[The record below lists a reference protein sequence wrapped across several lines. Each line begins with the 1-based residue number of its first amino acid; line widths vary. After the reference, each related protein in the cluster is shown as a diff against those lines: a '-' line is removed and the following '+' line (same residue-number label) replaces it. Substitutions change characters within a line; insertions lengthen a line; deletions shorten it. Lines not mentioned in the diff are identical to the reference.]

1 MSSINDLY
9 LSRLRYAQTHESSI
23 LKTAEINNSPINNI
37 VNYNYLYINANP
49 NLSSDG
55 KSSIT
60 RGNYGEMNGF
70 KIVSSCG

>member
-9 LSRLRYAQTHESSI
+9 LRRLRYAQTHKSSI

-37 VNYNYLYINANP
+37 VNYNYLYINAN
-49 NLSSDG
+49 LSSDG

-60 RGNYGEMNGF
+60 RENYGEMNGF